1 MYEDILNV
9 IHSYVF
15 SNKLP
20 DDKFIDTILNI
31 VVDDVIAGYIMNVD
45 YDYKGLLLASYENRI
60 LRFNI
65 SMITLQYINLYP
77 VMHNRNKIFFDKRL
91 FILLGVI
98 EVIYHEL
105 EHVLQVKKNIILPED
120 NFEKKLIEISYT
132 TIREC
137 PNLYKKDHD
146 LCSIEREAN
155 IKSCKKIKDILTLDD
170 LASDKIRKHFNNR
183 YNKQLNKYYSDTD
196 YPLLKFL
203 TATEGKLAYGDI
215 PITSDNTEIIL
226 EETKKNLSFDE
237 RVLWGLPLDKTE
249 QRKLRKVK

>member
-9 IHSYVF
+9 IYNYAF

-20 DDKFIDTILNI
+20 DNKFIDTILNI

-98 EVIYHEL
+98 EVIFHEL
-105 EHVLQVKKNIILPED
+105 EHVLQSKKINILPED
-120 NFEKKLIEISYT
+120 DFERKLLEIG
-132 TIREC
+132 TIAVDVY
-137 PNLYKKDHD
+137 PGLYENNHD
-146 LCSIEREAN
+146 LFSIEREAN
-155 IKSCKKIKDILTLDD
+155 INSSKKIKNILTLDD
-170 LASDKIRKHFNNR
+170 LSSNRIKRFFNNR
-183 YNKQLNKYYSDTD
+183 YNKLLNEYYSETN

-203 TATEGKLAYGDI
+203 TTVQGRLAYGDI
-215 PITSDNTEIIL
+215 PIISDNTEMIL

-237 RVLWGLPLDKTE
+237 RVLWGLPLDKGE